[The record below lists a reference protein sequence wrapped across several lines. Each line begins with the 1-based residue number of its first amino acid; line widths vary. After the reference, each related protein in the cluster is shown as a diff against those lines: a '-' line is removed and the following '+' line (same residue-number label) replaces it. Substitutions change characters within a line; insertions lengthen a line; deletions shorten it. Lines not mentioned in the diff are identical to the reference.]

1 MKKEIATKRHKPH
14 KRILCVLCLFVANL
28 LSASAQTVNSRDA
41 LFTAIQRG
49 SIADVER
56 LLKTGVSAGLT
67 DAEGTPALMAAA
79 LFADARIMELL
90 LQHGADANQPG
101 PSATQRLCWLLPVLP
116 KFRFL

>member
-1 MKKEIATKRHKPH
+1 MEEEIATKRHKIH
-14 KRILCVLCLFVANL
+14 KKILCVLCLFVANL
-28 LSASAQTVNSRDA
+28 LSASAQTNNARDA

-79 LFADARIMELL
+79 LFADARMMELL
-90 LQHGADANQPG
+90 LQPCADGNQHARSG
-101 PSATQRLCWLLPVLP
+101 T
-116 KFRFL
+116 